1 MAISN
6 ATLSLSTTAMDKLK
20 AIGPSTSCLTPTISV
35 VVPVFN
41 ETSTLPQI
49 VSRLQQLPFD
59 LEIIVVDDGSDTI
72 AAKKIDELPDCIVV
86 LRHAVNQGKGAA
98 LRSGFAVATGEVIV
112 VQDADLEYSPEEIP
126 DVIAPILSGEAD
138 VVYGSRFVGANGPP
152 APLIRRMANHGL
164 TWLSNR
170 LTGLC
175 LTDMETGHKAFRR
188 EVLDGFCIQENR
200 FGVEPEITAK
210 VAKAGWRVTEVP
222 ISYAPRSYADG
233 KKIGWRD
240 GVRALWCICRYR

>member
-1 MAISN
+1 VAISN
-6 ATLSLSTTAMDKLK
+6 TTLSLSSAGMDKLK
-20 AIGPSTSCLTPTISV
+20 AISPSTSSITPTISV

-49 VSRLQQLPFD
+49 VSRLQQLPFE
-59 LEIIVVDDGSDTI
+59 LEIIVIDDGSERI
-72 AAKKIDELPDCIVV
+72 AAEQIDNLPNGIVV

-98 LRSGFAVATGEVIV
+98 LRSGFAVATGELVV

-126 DVIAPILSGEAD
+126 DVIAPILRGEAD
-138 VVYGSRFVGANGPP
+138 VVYGSRFAEADENL

-170 LTGLC
+170 LTGLR

-240 GVRALWCICRYR
+240 GVRALWCIVRYR